1 MNTMKKVKA
10 QRLVNVCQNV
20 FRESITE
27 LQVMKDAYLAGNLQ
41 AAKARKRYHVI
52 MKRVVFYNH
61 IQFAICCKYMDV
73 QKEYDVTSFNDFINF
88 FEC

>member
-27 LQVMKDAYLAGNLQ
+27 LQVMIDAYLAGNL
-41 AAKARKRYHVI
+41 
-52 MKRVVFYNH
+52 
-61 IQFAICCKYMDV
+61 
-73 QKEYDVTSFNDFINF
+73 
-88 FEC
+88 